1 MTLTTS
7 MISDFKFSTQLI
19 STVFLVGIAVFEVSS
34 QYIRRCLVYRFRNGF
49 FHSLH
54 LDLSFARVQVFSITD
69 ASVSIYDPYFFKQ
82 IFEMKLFLYT
92 LFLFVTCRSHCLC
105 SSGGK
110 KL

>member
-19 STVFLVGIAVFEVSS
+19 STVFLVGIAVFEVST

-49 FHSLH
+49 FHSLY

-69 ASVSIYDPYFFKQ
+69 ASVSIYDPYFLKQ
-82 IFEMKLFLYT
+82 IFSMK
-92 LFLFVTCRSHCLC
+92 
-105 SSGGK
+105 
-110 KL
+110 